1 MKKQLTAFQQ
11 VAVDL
16 RGRIRNGQYQPGQ
29 KLPSEYE
36 LAESFQVSRLT
47 VRKAVAALIDEHLL
61 AKEPGRGTYVMRPG
75 KISSGSGGLQ
85 GFTEK
90 ARQEGR
96 QPGTKVLSCEE
107 ASVIPEKVRTFFGE
121 ESVGGQVEPLLH
133 ISRLRYLEGEPMT
146 VEDLYLPKRY
156 LPDVSDELL
165 EGSLFQEL
173 EKQVEIGYSHQEV
186 EAVLVDDQLAALL
199 QVADGAPLLL
209 VHSLTYSP
217 AGRPVLYDTSF
228 YRADKYTFRNTLQR
242 KRYR

>member
-1 MKKQLTAFQQ
+1 MKKLTAFQQ
-11 VAVDL
+11 VAAEL
-16 RGRIRNGQYQPGQ
+16 REKINSGKYQPGQ

-36 LAESFQVSRLT
+36 LAEIFQVSRLT

-61 AKEPGRGTYVMRPG
+61 AKEPGRGTYVMRPS

-90 ARQEGR
+90 ALEEGR
-96 QPGTKVLSCEE
+96 EPRTKVLSCEL
-107 ASVIPEKVRTFFGE
+107 ATRIPEKVTAFFGE
-121 ESVGGQVEPLLH
+121 ERANNHLEPLLH
-133 ISRLRYLEGEPMT
+133 LSRLRFLENEPMT
-146 VEDLYLPKRY
+146 VEDLYLPQRY
-156 LPDVSDELL
+156 LPVVSDELL
-165 EGSLFQEL
+165 EGSLFREL

-186 EAVLVDDQLAALL
+186 EAVLADEQLTQLL
-199 QVADGAPLLL
+199 HLPEGAPLLL

-217 AGRPVLYDTSF
+217 DGRPILYDTSF